1 MRAFSAYSSPSHG
14 LLSQRV
20 AAMTKTAT
28 VHAQQMW
35 EYMELT
41 RKSAEYMA
49 KELNDVGQQGWEL
62 VTLLQGKDR
71 KNEVAWVAFVKRPY
85 VPHGSH
91 PPAHVAAGGGAA
103 SSHGEARAETPP
115 QKTEAAYAIG
125 DDQEFELE
133 KPAEETPAPV
143 EQTVSPAAE
152 GDDPKAREK

>member
-1 MRAFSAYSSPSHG
+1 
-14 LLSQRV
+14 
-20 AAMTKTAT
+20 MTKTAT

-71 KNEVAWVAFVKRPY
+71 KNEVAWIAFVKRPY

-91 PPAHVAAGGGAA
+91 PPVHVAAGGGAA
-103 SSHGEARAETPP
+103 SSHGEAPAETAP

-133 KPAEETPAPV
+133 APEEETPAPV
-143 EQTVSPAAE
+143 EKVASPAAE
-152 GDDPKAREK
+152 GDDPKAREN

>member
-1 MRAFSAYSSPSHG
+1 
-14 LLSQRV
+14 
-20 AAMTKTAT
+20 MTKTAT

-35 EYMELT
+35 EYRELT

-49 KELNDVGQQGWEL
+49 KELNDIGQQGWEL

-71 KNEVAWVAFVKRPY
+71 KNEVAWIAFVKRPY

-103 SSHGEARAETPP
+103 SSHGEAPAATAP
-115 QKTEAAYAIG
+115 QKTETAYAIG

-133 KPAEETPAPV
+133 EPEEETPAPV
-143 EQTVSPAAE
+143 EKAASPAAE
-152 GDDPKAREK
+152 GDDPKARGK